1 MGQILGDARG
11 RGLTTDLKALSRIC
25 VIGRAGSGKTTAALA
40 LGKALGIPVV
50 HLDQLYWSSDWQAV
64 PDGSFHAAHAAAI
77 SKEAWILDGGYV
89 STPSFAERVE
99 RAELVVITEASL
111 VRCLTR
117 VLWRTI
123 AYRGRPRGDR
133 PEGANEAFSLAFLL
147 WILRWTRKHPDLPA
161 EIAAIDPGKPIAIVR
176 SVADL
181 RRVVAA

>member
-1 MGQILGDARG
+1 MGQVLGDAVL
-11 RGLTTDLKALSRIC
+11 RGLATDGEALRRIC

-50 HLDQLYWSSDWQAV
+50 HLDQLYWGGDWRPVSDR
-64 PDGSFHAAHAAAI
+64 SFHAAHAAAI

-111 VRCLTR
+111 VRCLSR

-123 AYRGRPRGDR
+123 AYRGRPRRDR
-133 PEGANEAFSLAFLL
+133 PDGANEAFSLAFLF
-147 WILRWTRKHPDLPA
+147 WILRWTRMHPDLPA